1 MRGYLFSQSLEIYD
15 ERGKAVHERIPEGEP
30 VWISDT
36 DKREPWRVPAKSK
49 RVVEYLVFEKRAW
62 VNGPW
67 QFREQMW

>member
-1 MRGYLFSQSLEIYD
+1 M
-15 ERGKAVHERIPEGEP
+15 HEPAPEDEP